1 MKGDQRNL
9 KVQGACASVM
19 SPTTRMSTPM
29 SRIQSGMA
37 IHTKPKGRPEEKD
50 RRETEAVR
58 QDLIAWMMLARV
70 PRGFVLEGVG
80 RVKL

>member
-1 MKGDQRNL
+1 
-9 KVQGACASVM
+9 
-19 SPTTRMSTPM
+19 
-29 SRIQSGMA
+29 MA

-70 PRGFVLEGVG
+70 PRGFVLVGVG